1 MNELKVFNNEEFGQV
16 RTVEM
21 NNEIYFVGKDVAE
34 ALGYVNTKDAILTH
48 VDEDDKKIIQRS
60 EIATLEIPN
69 RGMTVINESGLY
81 SLILGSK
88 LETAKKFKC
97 WVTSEVL
104 PSIRKTGSYQELSTE
119 LQAIIVVDK
128 RITATENRIGKLEN
142 NMTVDHEQAQVI
154 KHRINKVIVMLLG
167 GKETNAYKDSSLRMK
182 AYSKFNRDYCDF
194 FRINARANTLAS
206 KIDDALR
213 YIDMWQPD
221 TNLRIKIQ
229 DCNAQMNM
237 EVA

>member
-1 MNELKVFNNEEFGQV
+1 MENLKVFNNEEFGQV
-16 RTVEM
+16 RIIEM

-34 ALGYVNTKDAILTH
+34 ALGYQEPRSAVSKK
-48 VDEDDKKIIQRS
+48 VDEVDRGVAKMDTPSGIQEMS
-60 EIATLEIPN
+60 
-69 RGMTVINESGLY
+69 VINESGLY

-88 LETAKKFKC
+88 LESAKKFKR

-104 PSIRKTGSYQELSTE
+104 PSIRKTGNYSELSTE
-119 LQAIIVVDK
+119 LQAVIVVDK
-128 RITATENRIGKLEN
+128 RVTNVENRIGKLEN
-142 NMTVDHEQAQVI
+142 NMTVDHEQAQTI
-154 KHRINKVIVMLLG
+154 KHRVNKVIVELLG
-167 GKETNAYKDSSLRMK
+167 GKESNAYKNSSLRGK

-206 KIDDALR
+206 KIDEALR